1 MIHEQITRLFHA
13 FRRDSHPM
21 AVMCGITGA
30 LAAFYHDSLDVNN
43 PRHREIAAF
52 RLLSKMPTMAA
63 MCYKYSIGQPF
74 VYPRNDLSYAGNF
87 LNMMFSTPCEPYEV
101 NPILERAM
109 DRIFDP
115 CTLTMNRTPPP
126 PPCVPLALRVR
137 TRLPVSQQVLLHC
150 GDLRTVVLTKQR

>member
-43 PRHREIAAF
+43 HITVKLPRSAAV
-52 RLLSKMPTMAA
+52 KMPCMAKHV
-63 MCYKYSIGQPF
+63 CYKYSIGQPF

-87 LNMMFSTPCEPYEV
+87 LNMMFATPCEPYEV

-109 DRIFDP
+109 DHILI
-115 CTLTMNRTPPP
+115 CTPTMNRTRRP

-137 TRLPVSQQVLLHC
+137 TCRSSQQVAPHC
-150 GDLRTVVLTKQR
+150 GDLRTVVLTKRR